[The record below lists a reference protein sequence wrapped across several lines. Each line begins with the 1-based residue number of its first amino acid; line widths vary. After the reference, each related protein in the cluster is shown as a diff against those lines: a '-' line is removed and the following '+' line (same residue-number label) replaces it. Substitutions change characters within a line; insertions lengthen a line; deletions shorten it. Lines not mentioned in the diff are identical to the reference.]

1 MGLTLTFLVAY
12 IYIYIYIY
20 MLRAFYKSNKPL
32 NVSTLTFELKLK
44 TFEASFAYF
53 QLSHSWLPG
62 DSIPWAESPTY
73 YPI

>member
-1 MGLTLTFLVAY
+1 
-12 IYIYIYIY
+12 